1 MKESQLMQTFSCL
14 TLKDR
19 RNLRLFV
26 NSPFHNTRVDVIR
39 LFDYLDTHWE
49 NPKRDFTKET
59 VFKAVDV
66 QRNVI
71 PLPQN
76 TQRNNIPLYE
86 KAVYTEG
93 SLFDAKKL
101 NYTMSFLDNL
111 IRNYLVINQLE
122 DEKTERDLLLQKAFV
137 GRGSDKLA
145 EKSLA
150 QARQYFDAQTMQNAA
165 AHFHDFRLHRAH
177 YDRVSHRE
185 RSDDTSLQAASDAFT
200 DFAAAEILRQGC
212 SMLTQQA
219 FSKRTYQ
226 LPLLDAVLAYCE
238 LKIKDADDFH
248 VRETSKVSLTLAQ
261 KGENSE
267 LKTFKKAIYTE
278 GSQNVQRNVIPLP
291 PNTQRNNIPLYEKAV
306 YTEGSSLKSE
316 IWNLKLSTAVLAY
329 FHAYQSLSKDDD
341 AVAQYAHFQELRTIL
356 EQNWQQFPTEEMRG
370 LYLLAINFCIKKINR
385 GDRQFE
391 REVLGIY
398 KIGIENRLLFEN
410 NQLSS
415 YTYKNAMMAAL
426 KVGETAW
433 ASQFLDDYK
442 PFLASNDREMIYK
455 YNKALYFFRN
465 NDYNSAMQLLQTVN
479 LKEVLFN
486 LDARRL
492 LARIYFELKENAAL
506 DSLIDNSKIYL
517 HRQKSIGYHREMYL
531 NFFKVLE
538 ILLKMDVKADASTI
552 EKLSIQIKETQYLA
566 EREWLLEKL

>member
-26 NSPFHNTRVDVIR
+26 NSPFHNTRADVIR

-49 NPKRDFTKET
+49 NPKRDFTKEA
-59 VFKAVDV
+59 VFKAVFDAESDV
-66 QRNVI
+66 RETFKVSRTFAKS
-71 PLPQN
+71 P
-76 TQRNNIPLYE
+76 

-93 SLFDAKKL
+93 SLSELKIKNEELKIGDTVVFDAKKL
-101 NYTMSFLDNL
+101 NYTLSFLDNL

-122 DEKTERDLLLQKAFV
+122 DEKTERDVLLQKAFTA
-137 GRGSDKLA
+137 RGSDKLA

-150 QARQYFDAQTMQNAA
+150 QARQYFDEQQVQNAA

-177 YDRVSHRE
+177 YDRVSRRE
-185 RSDDTSLQAASDAFT
+185 RSDDAGLQASSDAFT

-219 FSKRTYQ
+219 FSKRVYQ
-226 LPLLDAVLAYCE
+226 LPLLDAVLGFCELRMSLRGTKQTNYE
-238 LKIKDADDFH
+238 LKIGADS
-248 VRETSKVSLTLAQ
+248 T
-261 KGENSE
+261 
-267 LKTFKKAIYTE
+267 LKTAKK
-278 GSQNVQRNVIPLP
+278 G
-291 PNTQRNNIPLYEKAV
+291 V
-306 YTEGSSLKSE
+306 YTEGSSLELKTSLRGTKQTNEELKTRDESSLESE
-316 IWNLKLSTAVLAY
+316 IWNLKSSTAVLAY

-356 EQNWQQFPTEEMRG
+356 EHNWQQFPADEMHG

-398 KIGIENRLLFEN
+398 KIGLENRLLFEN
-410 NQLSS
+410 NQLSP

-426 KVGETAW
+426 KVGEMGW
-433 ASQFLDDYK
+433 ASQLLDDYK

-492 LARIYFELKENAAL
+492 LARIYFELKENTAL

-517 HRQKSIGYHREMYL
+517 HRQKDIGYHREMYL
-531 NFFKVLE
+531 NFFKILE
-538 ILLKMDVKADASTI
+538 NLLKIDPKNRDILRGPI
-552 EKLSIQIKETQYLA
+552 EATKYLA